1 MIASLSGR
9 VTHLDENSLTLE
21 ISGVGFKVS
30 VPKPL
35 LQDAHVGQILSL
47 HTYLVVRENEL
58 SLYGFPSLESRNL
71 FVLLLGVDRVG
82 PRLALALLS
91 NLTPAALRAAV
102 VNGHSAVISK
112 VPGVGSKTA
121 QKILL
126 HLADRVLPAEGD
138 ELALQRQTSDGDGN
152 DANRSTTGEG
162 RRASPQ
168 GRSGRGKQD
177 AGRHATGRAR
187 QSRPAHAPR
196 RRCADQE
203 MAGCGSLLCRSPRRS
218 GSGRQRCLV
227 LQGEGGN
234 GVWP

>member
-71 FVLLLGVDRVG
+71 FVLLLGVYRVG

-102 VNGHSAVISK
+102 ANGHGAVISK

-138 ELALQRQTSDGDGN
+138 ELALQRQTGDGDLLEALTGLGYSVVEAQASLQSIPK
-152 DANRSTTGEG
+152 DAPVELEERLKLALKYLS
-162 RRASPQ
+162 
-168 GRSGRGKQD
+168 K
-177 AGRHATGRAR
+177 
-187 QSRPAHAPR
+187 
-196 RRCADQE
+196 
-203 MAGCGSLLCRSPRRS
+203 
-218 GSGRQRCLV
+218 
-227 LQGEGGN
+227 
-234 GVWP
+234 